1 MRTTE
6 PNNTFSRVSQ
16 FNQTTHRNSVTSSDK
31 LWVNLTDAS
40 GYAVQLGVVF
50 KEEATAAYNQNED
63 IETVHG
69 RKYNFYTQTTA
80 KDLIIDVQDE
90 FNTSKEI
97 PLGILNNNSIPNQ
110 TFTISI
116 PKKSGIFNSQ
126 PVYLY
131 DAETATTHNITN
143 GAYSFTTNQVITEG
157 RFILV
162 FEPNT
167 STIAS
172 KQSTDIICSFNQN
185 GLTLTSFTT
194 EIESF
199 EVYDLEAPKSTGY
212 LIASEKNVASK
223 SVLLPLGSKHRLISV
238 KIKLKDGTQ
247 VAKKL
252 AR

>member
-69 RKYNFYTQTTA
+69 RKYNFYTQTTS

-97 PLGILNNNSIPNQ
+97 PLGILNNNSVPNP
-110 TFTISI
+110 TLTISI
-116 PKKSGIFNSQ
+116 PRKAGVFNTQ
-126 PVYLY
+126 PIYLY
-131 DAETATTHNITN
+131 DSETAVTHNITN
-143 GAYSFTTNQVITEG
+143 GSYSFTTNQVITEG
-157 RFILV
+157 RFKLV

-167 STIAS
+167 STSVS
-172 KQSTDIICSFNQN
+172 KQSADVVCLFNQN
-185 GLTLTSFTT
+185 GLTLTSFTS
-194 EIESF
+194 EIVSF